1 MLKSIVFFLSLTL
14 GILSLSTQA
23 QDINQLR
30 KSHFNTEKSIAIQGY
45 DPVCYFTEGKA
56 KKGNKQ
62 FAFNYGNVIYYFNSQ
77 INLDLFKA
85 LPSKYEPQFGGWC
98 AYAMGNTGE
107 KVEIDPKT
115 FKIIGGKL
123 YLFYHTLFNNTLES
137 WNKNERVLL
146 AKANL
151 NWKQLFK

>member
-1 MLKSIVFFLSLTL
+1 M
-14 GILSLSTQA
+14 
-23 QDINQLR
+23 
-30 KSHFNTEKSIAIQGY
+30 
-45 DPVCYFTEGKA
+45 
-56 KKGNKQ
+56 
-62 FAFNYGNVIYYFNSQ
+62 IYYFNSQ
-77 INLDLFKA
+77 NNLDLFKA

-115 FKIIGGKL
+115 LKIIGGKL

>member
-62 FAFNYGNVIYYFNSQ
+62 FAFN
-77 INLDLFKA
+77 
-85 LPSKYEPQFGGWC
+85 
-98 AYAMGNTGE
+98 
-107 KVEIDPKT
+107 
-115 FKIIGGKL
+115 
-123 YLFYHTLFNNTLES
+123 
-137 WNKNERVLL
+137 
-146 AKANL
+146 
-151 NWKQLFK
+151 